1 MFETSGSVV
10 SKKWDKMVKGPLFNM
25 WY

>member
-1 MFETSGSVV
+1 MFETSGSEVR
-10 SKKWDKMVKGPLFNM
+10 KKWDKMVKGPLFNM

>member
-10 SKKWDKMVKGPLFNM
+10 RKKWDKMVKGPLFNM